1 MQVLEIKHISKSF
14 GAKTVLDD
22 VSLGINQGDRIG
34 LVGENGTGK
43 TTLAQIVIGTLAADS
58 GMIRVT
64 PNIEIGY
71 LPQEAQF
78 TDATTIRSFMAQA
91 VGRRNELA
99 ARLGTLE
106 TALAAPDLSHETMAA
121 LLEEY
126 GAVQSEF
133 AGLGGYEA
141 DYRID
146 QVLAGL
152 DLAALDRDR
161 PLHSLSG
168 GEKTRVMLAALLL
181 SAPALLV
188 LDEPTNHL
196 DFAALDWLETYLA
209 GYPGALFVISHDRRF
224 LNRVVTQIAELS
236 PEAHKLTI
244 YAGSYDF
251 YLAERERL
259 RAQQQ
264 TTFEEQQAE
273 IKRLN
278 QIIKTKTHSPRAAPP
293 MRDNDKMLYN
303 ARAATAEDTTRRAI
317 RVARRRLEVLEAE
330 AVDRPARRW
339 QINPD
344 FAPEAFGSQDVIR
357 LSGVRKA
364 FGDRTLFAD
373 ATATIKNGERVVLVG
388 PNGAGKTTL
397 LTLILG
403 VGASDSG
410 TIRVAAGAQI
420 GYLDQEQESLDPANT
435 VLEAF
440 SRDLPGTEAERR
452 ASLHKYG
459 LFKEAQVFQPI
470 GSLSVGQKRK
480 LQIARLIAT
489 GANVLLLDEPTNHLD
504 LDSVEQFEAALC
516 AFPGTVL
523 AISHDRRFIERVA
536 TTIWR
541 IEDARLVVGA

>member
-1 MQVLEIKHISKSF
+1 MQVLEIRNLSKSF
-14 GAKTVLDD
+14 GAKVILDD
-22 VSLGINQGDRIG
+22 LSLGINQGDRIG

-43 TTLAQIVIGTLAADS
+43 TTLAQIVIGVLSPDGGQVRTAAN
-58 GMIRVT
+58 V
-64 PNIEIGY
+64 EIGY

-78 TDATTIRSFMAQA
+78 TDATTIRTFMAQST
-91 VGRRNELA
+91 GRRSVLA
-99 ARLGTLE
+99 AQLSTLE
-106 TALAAPDLSHETMAA
+106 TQMSASDLSPEALTA
-121 LLEEY
+121 LLDQY
-126 GAVQSEF
+126 GTAQAEF
-133 AGLGGYEA
+133 ARLGGYET
-141 DYRID
+141 DYHID
-146 QVLAGL
+146 QVLTGL

-161 PLHSLSG
+161 PLHTLSG
-168 GEKTRVMLAALLL
+168 GEKTRVMMAALLL
-181 SAPALLV
+181 SAPPLLV

-196 DFAALDWLETYLA
+196 DFAALEWLETYLE

-236 PEAHKLTI
+236 PESHKLTI
-244 YAGSYDF
+244 YAGNYDF
-251 YLAERERL
+251 YLAEREQL

-264 TTFEEQQAE
+264 TQYEEQQAE

-278 QIIKTKTHSPRAAPP
+278 QLIKAKTYSPRAIRPP
-293 MRDNDKMLYN
+293 KDNDKFLANFRQAMTEQS
-303 ARAATAEDTTRRAI
+303 ATRDIKA
-317 RVARRRLEVLEAE
+317 ARRRIEQIEAE

-357 LSGVRKA
+357 LTEVGKSFGERMLFTGV
-364 FGDRTLFAD
+364 
-373 ATATIKNGERVVLVG
+373 TATIKNGERIVIVA

-397 LTLILG
+397 LSLILG
-403 VGASDSG
+403 VGSPDSG
-410 TIRVAAGAQI
+410 TIRVATGAKI
-420 GYLDQEQESLDPANT
+420 GYLDQEQESLDPTST

-470 GSLSVGQKRK
+470 ESLSVGQKRK

-489 GANVLLLDEPTNHLD
+489 GANLLLLDEPTNHLD
-504 LDSVEQFEAALC
+504 LESVEQFEAALC
-516 AFPGTVL
+516 AFHGTVL

-536 TTIWR
+536 TRVWR
-541 IEDARLVVGA
+541 IVDGRVVMG